1 MKDMNQLKQNYMNE
15 KMTEEQVMQM
25 KKTIEN
31 TKKET
36 LKSPAKSADIIKF
49 AVPFA
54 AAIALFITV
63 PNVSMQAAQV
73 LSDIPVLGKLV
84 DVVTF
89 RDYKVE
95 TETKLADV
103 EVPEVVVSDPLP
115 SETEP
120 IAEDTLSPETESVT
134 EGTTQPVSEKLKETT
149 ADINA
154 EIETLTQKYIDEF
167 KTNMEAEGYQELVIN
182 HETIQ
187 SNERYFTLKLICYEA
202 AASGVEW
209 NYYYT
214 IDLAT
219 GERLVLKELF
229 TDGADYIT
237 PISEN
242 IIAQMRDQMA
252 ADENKIYWLDDPMM
266 PEFNFTSITGETEFF
281 LNDAGNIVI
290 SFNEGDVAPMY
301 MGVCT
306 FEIPEEIVK
315 DIRK

>member
-1 MKDMNQLKQNYMNE
+1 MKVNDINQLKQIYKNE
-15 KMTEEQVMQM
+15 KMTEEQVIQM

-31 TKKET
+31 AKKET
-36 LKSPAKSADIIKF
+36 RKSSASSGNIVKF

-54 AAIALFITV
+54 AAIALFIAV
-63 PNVSMQAAQV
+63 PNVSMQAAET
-73 LSDIPVLGKLV
+73 LSSIPVLGKLV
-84 DVVTF
+84 EAVTF
-89 RDYKVE
+89 RDYNVE

-103 EVPEVVVSDPLP
+103 EVPEIVVNKVDTP
-115 SETEP
+115 ETSKP
-120 IAEDTLSPETESVT
+120 DAKPAETPEITETLS
-134 EGTTQPVSEKLKETT
+134 ETT
-149 ADINA
+149 AEINA
-154 EIETLTQKYIDEF
+154 EIEALTQKFIDSF
-167 KTNMEAEGYQELVIN
+167 EADMTAQGYQELVIN

-187 SNERYFTLKLICYEA
+187 SNDRYFTLKLICYEA

-219 GERLVLKELF
+219 GERLALKELF
-229 TDGADYIT
+229 ADGADYIT

-242 IIAQMRDQMA
+242 IITQMREQMA
-252 ADENKIYWLDDPMM
+252 ADENMIYWLDDPVM
-266 PEFNFTSITGETEFF
+266 PEFNFTSIKEDTQFY
-281 LNDAGNIVI
+281 LNDNGNIVI

>member
-1 MKDMNQLKQNYMNE
+1 MNVNDMNQLKTNYKNE
-15 KMTEEQVMQM
+15 KMTEEQVIKL

-31 TKKET
+31 AKKET
-36 LKSPAKSADIIKF
+36 RKSSGVIVKF
-49 AVPFA
+49 AASFA
-54 AAIALFITV
+54 AAIALFIAV
-63 PNVSMQAAQV
+63 PNISMQAAET
-73 LSDIPVLGKLV
+73 LSSLPVIGKLV
-84 DVVTF
+84 EAVTF

-95 TETKLADV
+95 TETKIADV
-103 EVPEVVVSDPLP
+103 EIPEVVIND
-115 SETEP
+115 TEVT
-120 IAEDTLSPETESVT
+120 ETLS
-134 EGTTQPVSEKLKETT
+134 ETT
-149 ADINA
+149 AEINA
-154 EIETLTQKYIDEF
+154 EIEALSQKFIDSFEAEM
-167 KTNMEAEGYQELVIN
+167 TAEGYQELIIN

-187 SNERYFTLKLICYEA
+187 SNDRYFTLKLVCYEA

-219 GERLVLKELF
+219 GERLALKELF
-229 TDGADYIT
+229 ADGADYIT

-242 IIAQMRDQMA
+242 IISQMREQMA
-252 ADENKIYWLDDPMM
+252 ADENMIYWIDDTDM
-266 PEFNFTSITGETEFF
+266 PEFNFTSIKEDTQFY
-281 LNDAGNIVI
+281 LNENGNIVI

>member
-1 MKDMNQLKQNYMNE
+1 MNVNDINQLKQNYKNE
-15 KMTEEQVMQM
+15 KMTKEQVTKM

-31 TKKET
+31 AKKET
-36 LKSPAKSADIIKF
+36 LKASNSSNGIIKF

-54 AAIALFITV
+54 AAIALFIAV
-63 PNVSMQAAQV
+63 PNISMQAAET
-73 LSDIPVLGKLV
+73 LSAIPVIGKLV
-84 DVVTF
+84 KVVTF
-89 RDYKVE
+89 RDYNVE

-103 EVPEVVVSDPLP
+103 EVPEVVVNETVTPETSKPDSEPAETPEITKTL
-115 SETEP
+115 SET
-120 IAEDTLSPETESVT
+120 TE
-134 EGTTQPVSEKLKETT
+134 EIN
-149 ADINA
+149 ADIEA
-154 EIETLTQKYIDEF
+154 LTQKFIDSFEAEM
-167 KTNMEAEGYQELVIN
+167 TAEGYQELVIN

-214 IDLAT
+214 IDLTT
-219 GERLVLKELF
+219 GERLALKELF

-242 IIAQMRDQMA
+242 IIAQMREQMA
-252 ADENKIYWLDDPMM
+252 ADENMIYWLDDPDF
-266 PEFNFTSITGETEFF
+266 PEFNFTSIKEDTQFY
-281 LNDAGNIVI
+281 LNENGNIVI

>member
-1 MKDMNQLKQNYMNE
+1 MNVNDMNQLKTNYKNE
-15 KMTEEQVMQM
+15 KMTEEQVVKL

-31 TKKET
+31 AKKET
-36 LKSPAKSADIIKF
+36 RKSSGVIVKF
-49 AVPFA
+49 AASFA
-54 AAIALFITV
+54 AAIALFIAV
-63 PNVSMQAAQV
+63 PNISMQAAET
-73 LSDIPVLGKLV
+73 LSSLPVIGKLV
-84 DVVTF
+84 EAVTF

-95 TETKLADV
+95 TETKIADV
-103 EVPEVVVSDPLP
+103 EIPEVVINDTEVTETPQP
-115 SETEP
+115 VTEP
-120 IAEDTLSPETESVT
+120 AETLS
-134 EGTTQPVSEKLKETT
+134 ETT
-149 ADINA
+149 AEINA
-154 EIETLTQKYIDEF
+154 EIEALSQKFIDSFEAEM
-167 KTNMEAEGYQELVIN
+167 TAEGYQELIIN

-187 SNERYFTLKLICYEA
+187 SNDRYFTLKLVCYEA

-219 GERLVLKELF
+219 GERLALKELF
-229 TDGADYIT
+229 ADNADYIT

-242 IIAQMRDQMA
+242 IISQMREQMA
-252 ADENKIYWLDDPMM
+252 ADENMIYWLDDPDF
-266 PEFNFTSITGETEFF
+266 PEFNFTSIKEDTQFF
-281 LNDAGNIVI
+281 LNESGNIVI

>member
-1 MKDMNQLKQNYMNE
+1 MNVNDMNQLKTNYKNE
-15 KMTEEQVMQM
+15 KMTEEQVVKL

-31 TKKET
+31 AKKET
-36 LKSPAKSADIIKF
+36 SKSSSVIVKF
-49 AVPFA
+49 AASFA
-54 AAIALFITV
+54 AAIALFIAV
-63 PNVSMQAAQV
+63 PNISMQAAET
-73 LSDIPVLGKLV
+73 LSSLPVIGKLV
-84 DVVTF
+84 EAVTF

-95 TETKLADV
+95 TETKIADV
-103 EVPEVVVSDPLP
+103 EIPEVVIND
-115 SETEP
+115 TEVT
-120 IAEDTLSPETESVT
+120 ETLS
-134 EGTTQPVSEKLKETT
+134 ETT
-149 ADINA
+149 AEINA
-154 EIETLTQKYIDEF
+154 EIEALSQKFIDSFEAEM
-167 KTNMEAEGYQELVIN
+167 TAEGYHELIIN

-187 SNERYFTLKLICYEA
+187 SNDRYFTLKLVCYEA

-219 GERLVLKELF
+219 GERLALKELF
-229 TDGADYIT
+229 ADGADYIT

-242 IIAQMRDQMA
+242 IISQMREQMA
-252 ADENKIYWLDDPMM
+252 ADENMIYWIDDTDM
-266 PEFNFTSITGETEFF
+266 PEFNFTSIKEDTQFY
-281 LNDAGNIVI
+281 LNENGNIVI

>member
-1 MKDMNQLKQNYMNE
+1 VVKL
-15 KMTEEQVMQM
+15 

-31 TKKET
+31 AKKET
-36 LKSPAKSADIIKF
+36 RKSSGVIVKF
-49 AVPFA
+49 AASFA
-54 AAIALFITV
+54 AAIALFIAV
-63 PNVSMQAAQV
+63 PNISMQAAET
-73 LSDIPVLGKLV
+73 LSSLPVIGKLV
-84 DVVTF
+84 EAVTF

-95 TETKLADV
+95 TETKIADV
-103 EVPEVVVSDPLP
+103 EIPEVVINDTEVTETPQP
-115 SETEP
+115 VTEP
-120 IAEDTLSPETESVT
+120 AETLS
-134 EGTTQPVSEKLKETT
+134 ETT
-149 ADINA
+149 AEINA
-154 EIETLTQKYIDEF
+154 EIEALSQKFIDSFEAEM
-167 KTNMEAEGYQELVIN
+167 TAEGYQELIIN

-187 SNERYFTLKLICYEA
+187 SNDRYFTLKLVCYEA

-219 GERLVLKELF
+219 GERLALKELF
-229 TDGADYIT
+229 ADNADYIT

-242 IIAQMRDQMA
+242 IISQMREQMA
-252 ADENKIYWLDDPMM
+252 ADENMIYWLDDPDF
-266 PEFNFTSITGETEFF
+266 PEFNFTSIKEDTQFF
-281 LNDAGNIVI
+281 LNESGNIVI

>member
-1 MKDMNQLKQNYMNE
+1 MNE
-15 KMTEEQVMQM
+15 KMTKEQIEKM
-25 KKTIEN
+25 KESMKN
-31 TKKET
+31 AKKEA
-36 LKSPAKSADIIKF
+36 LKSPAKSAGIIKF
-49 AVPFA
+49 ALPFA
-54 AAIALFITV
+54 ATVALFIAV

-73 LSDIPVLGKLV
+73 LSNIPVLGKLV
-84 DVVTF
+84 EVVTF

-103 EVPEVVVSDPLP
+103 SVPEVVVSDPLP
-115 SETEP
+115 AETEP
-120 IAEDTLSPETESVT
+120 VAEETANSV
-134 EGTTQPVSEKLKETT
+134 PEKLEETT
-149 ADINA
+149 AEINA
-154 EIETLTQKYIDEF
+154 EIETLTQKYLDEF
-167 KTNMEAEGYQELVIN
+167 EANMEAEGYRELIIN

-187 SNERYFTLKLICYEA
+187 ANERYFTLKLVCYEA

-214 IDLAT
+214 IDLVT
-219 GERLVLKELF
+219 GERLALKELF

-237 PISEN
+237 PISES
-242 IIAQMRDQMA
+242 IIAQMREQMA
-252 ADENKIYWLDDPMM
+252 ADENKIYWLDDPLM
-266 PEFNFTSITGETEFF
+266 PEFNFTSITDETEFF

-306 FEIPEEIVK
+306 FEIPQDILK